1 MTTIRPEARGDAEA
15 IRRVLEAAFP
25 TPAEA
30 RLVDLLRRA
39 GRLSASMVAEVDGR
53 IVGHVAFSPVSTE
66 SEPAAIGAGLAPL
79 AVLESHRRQGIAARL
94 VDAGLIACRSL
105 GFGWVVVLGDPSYYS
120 RFGFRPAPAF
130 GLSDEYEGG
139 DAFQIL
145 ELPPGALPKNA
156 GLVRYAPEFASLGD

>member
-1 MTTIRPEARGDAEA
+1 MTTIRPEAHGDAEA
-15 IRRVLEAAFP
+15 IRRVLETAFP

-39 GRLSASMVAEVDGR
+39 GRLSASMVAEVDDR
-53 IVGHVAFSPVSTE
+53 IIGHVAFSPVSTD
-66 SEPAAIGAGLAPL
+66 AGAIGAGLAPL
-79 AVLESHRRQGIAARL
+79 AVSEDHHRQGIAARL
-94 VDAGLIACRSL
+94 VDAGLAACRSL

-120 RFGFRPAPAF
+120 RFGFRPAPSL
-130 GLSDEYEGG
+130 GLSDEYDGG

-145 ELPPGALPKNA
+145 ELTPGALPKNA